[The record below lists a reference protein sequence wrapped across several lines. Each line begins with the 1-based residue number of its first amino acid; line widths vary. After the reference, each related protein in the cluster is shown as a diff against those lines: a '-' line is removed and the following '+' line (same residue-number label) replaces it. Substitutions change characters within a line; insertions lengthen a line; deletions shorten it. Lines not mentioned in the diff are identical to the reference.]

1 LPEDWGHADGTMP
14 AGWTYIV
21 PERELTPRGRLPI
34 RRDIMEPSSHPQLKE
49 LAFLSGGGELGALMR
64 AFDWSGTS
72 IGPAENWPQSLRT
85 AVGILLRSPIPIVL
99 LWGEDGVMIYNDAY
113 SVFAGGRH
121 PELLGSNVREGWP
134 EVADFNDNV
143 MKVGLAGGTLSYT
156 DQELTLYR
164 TGRPE
169 QVWMNLDY
177 SPVLDDSGQPAG
189 VIAIVV
195 ETTQRVLAERRIRED
210 RERLRQ
216 LFEQAPGFIAMLRGP
231 DHVFELTNPAYM
243 QHIGQRD
250 ILGKPM
256 REALPEIS
264 GQGYLELLDQVYQTG
279 EAFEGSRMKVKL
291 QRTSDGPIEERYV
304 DFVYQPVTDSTGAVT
319 GVFAEGHDVTERVR
333 GEAHQRLLI
342 NELNH
347 RMKNTFAT
355 MQAIV
360 MQTLKGPISLDDAR
374 EALSA
379 RILALSR
386 AQDVLT
392 RENWDG
398 ADLVKMVEAA
408 IAPFENDEAS
418 RFTIEGPPVRL
429 GTRAALAL
437 SLSLHELATNAA
449 KYGSLSTSGGR
460 VGIEWSVE
468 ESGPD
473 LVFLWKEI
481 GGPPVAAPS
490 RKGFGSHLIERGLA
504 RELDAEVNIDYAR
517 HGVVFTFKAAMSS
530 IEDRVD
536 RDGPE

>member
-1 LPEDWGHADGTMP
+1 MDA
-14 AGWTYIV
+14 
-21 PERELTPRGRLPI
+21 
-34 RRDIMEPSSHPQLKE
+34 PSNHPKPKE

-64 AFDWSGTS
+64 AFDWPSTS
-72 IGPAENWPQSLRT
+72 IGPAEGWSQSLRT

-143 MKVGLAGGTLSYT
+143 MRVGLAGGTLSYR

-164 TGRPE
+164 TGCPE

-177 SPVLDDSGQPAG
+177 SPVLDDSGKPAG

-243 QHIGQRD
+243 QLVGQRD
-250 ILGKPM
+250 ILGKPI
-256 REALPEIS
+256 RQALPEIS
-264 GQGYLELLDQVYQTG
+264 GQGYCELLDEVYRSG
-279 EAFEGSRMKVKL
+279 KAFEGSRMKVGL

-319 GVFAEGHDVTERVR
+319 GIFAEGHDVTERVR

-392 RENWDG
+392 KENWDG
-398 ADLVKMVEAA
+398 AELAAMVEAA
-408 IAPFENDEAS
+408 IAPFENGEPS
-418 RFTIEGPPVRL
+418 RFTIYGPPVRL

-449 KYGSLSTSGGR
+449 KYGSLSRSGGR

-468 ESGPD
+468 GNRPD
-473 LVFLWKEI
+473 LLFLWKEI
-481 GGPPVAAPS
+481 GGPPVAPPS

-504 RELDAEVNIDYAR
+504 RELEADVNIDYAR

-530 IEDRVD
+530 IEDRVE
-536 RDGPE
+536 RDQPE